1 MSSIE
6 LTEWLARQLR
16 EALSIIEEQARLL
29 ELHGITECEGDGCTP
44 SLSERRKD
52 ALQGRM
58 RPDLTVCEN
67 GGIGL

>member
-16 EALSIIEEQARLL
+16 DALYIIEEQARLL

-52 ALQGRM
+52 ALQGGT
-58 RPDLTVCEN
+58 DAISAAEGV
-67 GGIGL
+67 

>member
-16 EALSIIEEQARLL
+16 DALSIIEEQSRLL
-29 ELHGITECEGDGCTP
+29 ELHGITECEGDWCTP

-52 ALQGRM
+52 ALQGGT
-58 RPDLTVCEN
+58 DAISAAEGV
-67 GGIGL
+67 

>member
-16 EALSIIEEQARLL
+16 DALSIIEEQARLL

-44 SLSERRKD
+44 PPFRK
-52 ALQGRM
+52 AR
-58 RPDLTVCEN
+58 
-67 GGIGL
+67 